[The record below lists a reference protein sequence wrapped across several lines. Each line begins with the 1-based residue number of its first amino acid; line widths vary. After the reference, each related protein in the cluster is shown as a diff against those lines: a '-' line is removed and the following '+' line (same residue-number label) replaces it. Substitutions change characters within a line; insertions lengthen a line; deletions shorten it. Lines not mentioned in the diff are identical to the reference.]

1 MSIEICRPSKRHNI
15 DTFAFDRWLLVGAP
29 KANVSEM
36 LTKNIVNP
44 GAVYKCDLT
53 KPDCEQ
59 IDFDTGGNTV
69 DADNE
74 ELDDKSNMWFGV
86 SLHSSGLDGTVLVII
101 TLLLIRNFK
110 NYEKLFL
117 LGFCTLPYENTAFT
131 ESCAHRYLYY
141 GRLRKYH
148 MYPGRCFST
157 KKKMSARS
165 IYAYEECK
173 KKNDEDAS
181 NPNSVATYTKQLYCQ
196 MGVSSMYIPD
206 RNAMTFGAP
215 GSMNYQGVLYY
226 HQDVPNFGAQIYNDS
241 APFGYQGYS
250 TSIGTFFTKGRL
262 GRGVEAISF
271 LLSQV
276 VVFEA
281 ISFLLSQVVV
291 VVVFADTASAE
302 TPMFKSRSV
311 LLPTEADG
319 PPQPGSGF
327 GFSVAG
333 VDVNG
338 DGWTDVVIGAPFYST
353 KNSPNEGRVFVYT
366 NNGDGTFSKT
376 RELAPSIARK
386 GAYFGH
392 AVANLGDLDQDGY
405 EDFAVGAP
413 YEEGTGVVYIFNGSE
428 TGVSQKAGQLIKP
441 TDINQDLKTFGSSI
455 AGKLDMD
462 GNGYPDLLIGA
473 YTSDSV
479 VLLRS
484 RPIID
489 INTDV
494 NITPNPFNSR
504 NKTCSKTFKG
514 KLIQTVCIDIEIC
527 LSYSERRNR
536 THDKLSID
544 LNIEADVE
552 YTRNSRTSKQSRVV
566 FSTSEGPALNK
577 TLTDAL
583 PHKPRKACFLEEVFL
598 RENVEDVYPDI
609 TFRINYKMHEPSVP
623 PTAAPGT
630 LSSLK
635 DYAMLETKKGSFA
648 SAMLKFQR
656 DCVKC
661 EPNLQISDKSDSC
674 SRVPVHVSLTGS
686 VLVLELFSSTG
697 TCQSNR
703 KCSCPLELFS
713 STGTCQSNRKC
724 SCPLELFSSSGT
736 CQSNRKCS
744 CPLELFSSTGTCQSN
759 RKCSCPLELFSS
771 SGTCQSNRKCSCP
784 LELFSSTGTCP
795 SNRKCSCPLELF
807 SSTGTCQSNGKC
819 SCPLE
824 LFSSTG
830 TCQSN
835 GKCSCPLELFSS
847 YYITLAV
854 GERDYVVDVT
864 ISNTG
869 ESAYNTELLV
879 TIPEGVAQSR
889 VLDASDTD
897 KEAFS
902 IGHQAVSD
910 KTENNSTRLRIPIGN
925 PMKTRTMKR
934 VQVFLNTG
942 SFSKSQDFL
951 PILLEVTSS
960 NKEQPEQLKDNLIE
974 LNVTIVSQADLELS
988 GSFKQEQVSYGGEV
1002 KGESAMR
1009 VEDEIGN
1016 EVRHTYIAQNK
1027 GPDFVPEAEVVIQW
1041 PFEATN
1047 GKHLLYLM
1055 DVEISGNAECT
1066 FAPDQPN
1073 LLGLIV
1079 KPKSSPARNVTS
1091 RQSSSEST
1099 RTTRVRR
1106 AVEEE
1111 TSIKTKRATADER
1124 GSSVKLDCET
1134 GTARC
1139 TPIRCLIKRF
1149 AKGNEVSF
1157 VVRSRIWAATLI
1169 EDYYN
1174 TDKSSEV
1181 TVVSR
1186 ASLRAA
1192 VTFVRELNKENNNA
1206 EVKTQFNPDFP
1217 PRKSDKLAS
1226 WVIPVAVVGAILALV
1241 IVILILWK
1249 LGFFKRKK
1257 FDGNITEAEMEAILA
1272 AEKKEK
1278 NANSDS

>member
-1 MSIEICRPSKRHNI
+1 MFSLLLWPAILHYCVAFNI
-15 DTFAFDRWLLVGAP
+15 DTNLPLVRQNDQKGSYFGFSVAQHQASNSDSSVTSWLLVGAP

-86 SLHSSGLDGTVLVII
+86 SLHSSGLDGTVL
-101 TLLLIRNFK
+101 
-110 NYEKLFL
+110 
-117 LGFCTLPYENTAFT
+117 
-131 ESCAHRYLYY
+131 SCAHRYLYY

-262 GRGVEAISF
+262 DIVTGAPRYNHHGM
-271 LLSQV
+271 
-276 VVFEA
+276 
-281 ISFLLSQVVV
+281 

-661 EPNLQISDKSDSC
+661 EPNLQISDKSD
-674 SRVPVHVSLTGS
+674 R
-686 VLVLELFSSTG
+686 
-697 TCQSNR
+697 
-703 KCSCPLELFS
+703 
-713 STGTCQSNRKC
+713 
-724 SCPLELFSSSGT
+724 
-736 CQSNRKCS
+736 
-744 CPLELFSSTGTCQSN
+744 
-759 RKCSCPLELFSS
+759 
-771 SGTCQSNRKCSCP
+771 
-784 LELFSSTGTCP
+784 
-795 SNRKCSCPLELF
+795 
-807 SSTGTCQSNGKC
+807 
-819 SCPLE
+819 
-824 LFSSTG
+824 
-830 TCQSN
+830 
-835 GKCSCPLELFSS
+835 
-847 YYITLAV
+847 TLAV